1 MTKIL
6 IIEDNPNNLY
16 LIRFI
21 LNKHGFEITE
31 ATTGEEGIVKAVSEK
46 PDVILMDIQL
56 PGIDGF
62 EATRR
67 IREIKN
73 LSEIPIIAL
82 TSYAMTGDREK
93 ALSLGCT
100 GYIEKPIDPDKI
112 ISQITE
118 FLKGE

>member
-6 IIEDNPNNLY
+6 IVEDNPNNLY
-16 LIRFI
+16 LMRFI
-21 LNKHGFEITE
+21 LKKYGFEITE
-31 ATTGEEGIVKAVSEK
+31 AITGEEGIVKAVSEK
-46 PDVILMDIQL
+46 PDLILMDIQL

-62 EATRR
+62 ETTRR
-67 IREIKN
+67 IREIKD

-112 ISQITE
+112 IAQITE
-118 FLKGE
+118 FLKGD